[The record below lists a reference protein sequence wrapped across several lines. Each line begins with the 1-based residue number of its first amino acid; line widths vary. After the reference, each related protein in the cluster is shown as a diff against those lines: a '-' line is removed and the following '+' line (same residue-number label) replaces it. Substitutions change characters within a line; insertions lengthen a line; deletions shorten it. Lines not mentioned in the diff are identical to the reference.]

1 MENKEQLLDHYYNRI
16 RKGFPRGEVKA
27 ELLAKGFTEEE
38 TEEFLIDLFRISSDK
53 SNNREFDFYMIITAI
68 FFFYGVYLLVNK
80 HSNIGYCFL
89 FTAACKFLYDFVFGN
104 RKRD

>member
-38 TEEFLIDLFRISSDK
+38 ADEF
-53 SNNREFDFYMIITAI
+53 FDRFI
-68 FFFYGVYLLVNK
+68 
-80 HSNIGYCFL
+80 
-89 FTAACKFLYDFVFGN
+89 
-104 RKRD
+104 

>member
-38 TEEFLIDLFRISSDK
+38 AEEFLIDLFRISSDK
-53 SNNREFDFYMIITAI
+53 SNNRKFDFQMIINAV
-68 FFFYGVYLLVNK
+68 FFFYGVHLLVNK
-80 HSNIGYCFL
+80 HSNIGYWFL
-89 FTAACKFLYDFVFGN
+89 LLAAGKFLLDFIFRN
-104 RKRD
+104 KKRE